1 MRRASSVCC
10 LAIFVIAI
18 SWLPAF
24 SGVTPF
30 GLRGLLDTF
39 DAENDGIGTLTL
51 GLHGLY
57 HSEDFQGLDATW
69 HQGEARASI
78 SYALAEFLEMGV
90 VLPYHLDYVKDRGDI
105 EGSKDFET
113 GMGDLSGR
121 LKLTAPMGDF
131 NAVKLGATGFYRFD
145 TGSDEVVH
153 LRPGTPAYGGSG
165 LLTIDLGEAVESA
178 PLKLH
183 FNVGYEKIDG
193 DDAVTAEDV
202 EFFKLR
208 TAVEFPTPTMAFFV
222 EYATDQHKDIDD
234 AEFSDSPMWVTPG
247 IRFGG
252 VGQSNL
258 DFGVRIGLNGDEAL
272 FPAPDWQLVLTV
284 GMPSLMAKRDKDS
297 DGVTDDTDLCP
308 DTPLGATVDLRG
320 CPLDTDLDGVYDGL
334 DHCSETPRGALVD
347 PQGCPLD
354 GDGDGV
360 PDGLDKCPDT
370 PSGTKVNKAGCT
382 EDSDGDGVPD
392 RLDQCPDTP
401 PQVEVDRSGC
411 PTDSDGD
418 GVADGFDKCPG
429 TRPGTV
435 VDSLGCP
442 IDADS
447 DGVADGIDLCPETP
461 YGAQVDRNGCPL
473 DSDGDG
479 VYDGLDKCPDTA
491 VPAKV
496 DSLGCPLDQ
505 DSDGT
510 PDGIDRCPDTPYGAH
525 VDRLGCPLDSDG
537 DGVYDGL
544 DKCPGTKPGSKV
556 NSYGCPERIRLEGVN
571 FEYDSAELTP
581 ESLPVLD
588 KSGQLLADVPEMK
601 VRIEGHTDSD
611 GTAEYNQGLSQRRAE
626 AVKLYLVKRFGLDP
640 KRIEARGYG
649 ESMPIASNETP
660 EGKALNR
667 RVEFVIL
674 EQ

>member
-1 MRRASSVCC
+1 MRQASWAFF
-10 LAIFVIAI
+10 LAILVVAL
-18 SWLPAF
+18 SWLPAS
-24 SGVTPF
+24 SGVTPL
-30 GLRGLLDTF
+30 GLRGLLETF

-51 GLHGLY
+51 GLHGFYL
-57 HSEDFQGLDATW
+57 SEDFQGLDATW
-69 HQGEARASI
+69 HRGEARVSI
-78 SYALAEFLEMGV
+78 SYALAEFLEMGA
-90 VLPYHLDYVKDRGDI
+90 VLPYHLDYIKDRG
-105 EGSKDFET
+105 EWPGSNQSDFES
-113 GMGDLSGR
+113 GLGDLSGR

-131 NAVKLGATGFYRFD
+131 NAIKVGAIGFYRFA
-145 TGSDEVVH
+145 TGDEDF
-153 LRPGTPAYGGSG
+153 TPDATGLGGAG
-165 LLTIDLGEAVESA
+165 LLTIDLAEAVQSA
-178 PLKLH
+178 PLRIH
-183 FNVGYEKIDG
+183 FNVAYEKTDYS
-193 DDAVTAEDV
+193 DEDV
-202 EFFKLR
+202 DDLDVLKLR
-208 TAVEFPTPTMAFFV
+208 SAVEFPTTTMAFFV
-222 EYATDQHKDIDD
+222 EYATDQYQDVDD

-252 VGQSNL
+252 VGQSHL
-258 DFGVRIGLNGDEAL
+258 DFGVRIGLNGDDAL
-272 FPAPDWQLVLTV
+272 NPAPDWQLVLTL

-297 DGVTDDTDLCP
+297 DGVTNDADLCP
-308 DTPLGATVDLRG
+308 DTPLGAVVDLRG
-320 CPLDTDLDGVYDGL
+320 CPLDTDLDGIYDGI
-334 DHCSETPRGALVD
+334 DHCPETPRGALVD
-347 PQGCPLD
+347 PHGCPLD

-370 PSGTKVNKAGCT
+370 PSGVKVNNVGCT

-392 RLDQCPDTP
+392 RLDKCPDTP

-411 PTDSDGD
+411 PVDSDGD
-418 GVADGFDKCPG
+418 GVADGLDKCPG

-479 VYDGLDKCPDTA
+479 VYDGLDKCPETPVRA
-491 VPAKV
+491 EV
-496 DSLGCPLDQ
+496 DSLGCPLDE
-505 DSDGT
+505 DSDGVA
-510 PDGIDRCPDTPYGAH
+510 DGVDRCPDTPYGAH

-588 KSGQLLADVPEMK
+588 KSGQLLVDVPEMR

-626 AVKLYLVKRFGLDP
+626 AVKLYLVKRFNLDA

-649 ESMPIASNETP
+649 ESMPVASNETP
-660 EGKALNR
+660 QGKALNR